1 MSGMAGEWLG
11 GLDCSNRREGEG
23 GRAAARARGQ
33 LQSYV
38 RSSSVY
44 VILPPTL
51 LGEENRSRGGGGPA
65 RWRQRSGAKMRTK
78 KAGAGSTRR
87 WGQWSRVP
95 AAATAVRR
103 GTLRLAV
110 AAADRH

>member
-1 MSGMAGEWLG
+1 MGCGKGLGMAGMVGEWLG
-11 GLDCSNRREGEG
+11 GPASRDRREGEG

-51 LGEENRSRGGGGPA
+51 SGEENRSRGGGGPA
-65 RWRQRSGAKMRTK
+65 RWRQQSGAKMRTK
-78 KAGAGSTRR
+78 KAVGSGGREH
-87 WGQWSRVP
+87 
-95 AAATAVRR
+95 TAV
-103 GTLRLAV
+103 GTV
-110 AAADRH
+110 E